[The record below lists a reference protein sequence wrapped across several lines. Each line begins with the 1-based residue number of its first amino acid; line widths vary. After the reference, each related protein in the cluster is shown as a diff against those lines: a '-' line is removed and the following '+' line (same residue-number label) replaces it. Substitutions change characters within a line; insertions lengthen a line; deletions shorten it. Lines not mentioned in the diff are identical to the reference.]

1 MIRKDIYRYEAE
13 EGNFIIRNFDNVI
26 VGESICV
33 TKFDPITNYHEEP
46 YTEESYRE
54 YYESIGVVF
63 EDENAQENPENNE
76 GGESEENDN
85 PEENEQEPQEVTD
98 EGSEEGTEPEENN

>member
-33 TKFDPITNYHEEP
+33 SKTDPITNYHEEP

-54 YYESIGVVF
+54 FYKSIGVVF
-63 EDENAQENPENNE
+63 EDEN
-76 GGESEENDN
+76 
-85 PEENEQEPQEVTD
+85 EQEPQEENDEGLDNEGNEEEQEPEEVTD
-98 EGSEEGTEPEENN
+98 EVSEEQTDPEENN